1 MSWAFISSV
10 FQRSG
15 YTIQFFIASFI
26 IFCSSLSIA
35 QVTIDPNSGPQTMT
49 MNLPGDSILF
59 LQVTVYDA
67 DYSDEGLLYVNDQGP
82 IQLWPG
88 VDSSGND
95 MAQTINLSLNN
106 TQKSWFTSGDNTLR
120 FEFKTDS
127 ANGEGY
133 RVDKVVP
140 VSSIETKKYSDFDI
154 NVDAPISANRKLA
167 LEIYKRLVG
176 ITTPIDNPLLV
187 EMENKLN
194 QGDKRG
200 AAQLATQESGFYNL
214 VVRDFAARMSTREES
229 INETF
234 NDFIATFIGVIRDNL
249 DARLLLTGNF
259 FYKANIDTPVRSN
272 TLSDILGSNRHYS
285 DLENNNYDFA
295 SVLTKENAQYMASS
309 DRSSFVTHPDAA
321 GVITSRAFMGAH
333 ALDGTNRRLVQYT
346 VKQFACFE
354 MSEWADATASD
365 IRVGR
370 DVDRAPGGETS
381 KFLTTCKSCHSV
393 MDGFRGAFAKYD
405 FDRNFVK
412 YDFDAGPGTNS
423 VDRKMNQ
430 NGSVFAPGYVT
441 TDNTWINNATS
452 ASNQQRFGWRG
463 IASSGT
469 GVKQFAAA
477 IANSRAF
484 SKCMVQRVYREV
496 CRRPVAN
503 FEAGMIETMANT
515 FESTGYNLKSLFEEI
530 AIRPECIGVR

>member
-1 MSWAFISSV
+1 
-10 FQRSG
+10 
-15 YTIQFFIASFI
+15 
-26 IFCSSLSIA
+26 
-35 QVTIDPNSGPQTMT
+35 
-49 MNLPGDSILF
+49 
-59 LQVTVYDA
+59 
-67 DYSDEGLLYVNDQGP
+67 
-82 IQLWPG
+82 
-88 VDSSGND
+88 
-95 MAQTINLSLNN
+95 
-106 TQKSWFTSGDNTLR
+106 
-120 FEFKTDS
+120 
-127 ANGEGY
+127 
-133 RVDKVVP
+133 
-140 VSSIETKKYSDFDI
+140 
-154 NVDAPISANRKLA
+154 
-167 LEIYKRLVG
+167 
-176 ITTPIDNPLLV
+176 
-187 EMENKLN
+187 
-194 QGDKRG
+194 
-200 AAQLATQESGFYNL
+200 
-214 VVRDFAARMSTREES
+214 
-229 INETF
+229 
-234 NDFIATFIGVIRDNL
+234 
-249 DARLLLTGNF
+249 
-259 FYKANIDTPVRSN
+259 
-272 TLSDILGSNRHYS
+272 
-285 DLENNNYDFA
+285 
-295 SVLTKENAQYMASS
+295 
-309 DRSSFVTHPDAA
+309 
-321 GVITSRAFMGAH
+321 MGAH